1 LQKTIRAGLRV
12 INPLILPDWLALF
25 LHLAA
30 VRGDR
35 KMQINI
41 VNAEY
46 GSRPREIIRLDEAL
60 YRLPAVRAPATCAD
74 IDGIVW

>member
-1 LQKTIRAGLRV
+1 
-12 INPLILPDWLALF
+12 
-25 LHLAA
+25 
-30 VRGDR
+30 
-35 KMQINI
+35 MQINI
-41 VNAEY
+41 VNAGY